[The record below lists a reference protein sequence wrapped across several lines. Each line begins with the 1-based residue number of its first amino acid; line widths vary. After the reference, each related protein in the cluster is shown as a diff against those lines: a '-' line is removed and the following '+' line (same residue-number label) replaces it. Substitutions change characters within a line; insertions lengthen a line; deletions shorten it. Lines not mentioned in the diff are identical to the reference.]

1 MIEPSLN
8 VLGRQAQNVSKG
20 KLQKSTIVP
29 TVALGVATGT
39 VVGIFKLLA
48 GIDLLYL
55 LIPAYA
61 LALIQSYGQDDML
74 VGIAWDAAGVGAAG
88 KNEFFIG

>member
-8 VLGRQAQNVSKG
+8 VLGRQAENVSKG
-20 KLQKSTIVP
+20 KLKRSVIVP

-48 GIDLLYL
+48 GINLLYL
-55 LIPAYA
+55 LVPAYI
-61 LALIQSYGQDDML
+61 LALVQSYGKDDML
-74 VGIAWDAAGVGAAG
+74 VGIAWDAAGVGFQKFG
-88 KNEFFIG
+88 INWL